1 MLAVRVRLLTRE
13 ETHLYKELFEAKVVQ
28 SVEAAFRNI
37 FGLEHRLRVFLGI
50 HSLLLQHVFGR
61 LFKLSVELL
70 QNMLVR
76 NFPQLSQLCLMS
88 LIKLSLLLFPFT
100 RCLLSLLF
108 DKPVFNVLPFFSL
121 RELLRSLID
130 ARHTGVID

>member
-37 FGLEHRLRVFLGI
+37 FGLEHRLRVFFGI

-76 NFPQLSQLCLMS
+76 NFPQLSQLRLMCLIDLFLLLLPFS
-88 LIKLSLLLFPFT
+88 RSLLP
-100 RCLLSLLF
+100 LLLDES
-108 DKPVFNVLPFFSL
+108 VFNVLPFVSL
-121 RELLRSLID
+121 RELLGLLID
-130 ARHTGVID
+130 LRHTCD